1 MLSENL
7 THNLTNPLNLSGL
20 GLTPRLTLGKLMVFN
35 LEFLWFFS
43 AHSLIVTAALIHLFS
58 SALLS
63 VHILLHF
70 ASTEHPER
78 TPLL

>member
-1 MLSENL
+1 
-7 THNLTNPLNLSGL
+7 
-20 GLTPRLTLGKLMVFN
+20 MVFN
-35 LEFLWFFS
+35 LGFLWFFS
-43 AHSLIVTAALIHLFS
+43 AHSFIVAAALIHLFS

-70 ASTEHPER
+70 ASPEHPER